1 MVNAIKR
8 LDKLQE
14 SIPRINAELNLSL
27 VKTLANSEN
36 VFLGR
41 EGAVRLARLLEG
53 ELADKYFESRT
64 GRKLD
69 MKEAARYGLGIED
82 IAQFE
87 REVFESQTGI
97 SLADIANNLSDGK
110 YLTPQKV
117 GSMIDQKI
125 SKVFAEKRLASEL
138 GSMNSEEDFKETA
151 ETLNE
156 RLRSVGLRSV
166 DYRKLDPQGIGQLYG
181 LVQGRREEQAVIDN
195 LLSRYSLN

>member
-8 LDKLQE
+8 LDKLQD

-27 VKTLANSEN
+27 VKRLANLEDVS
-36 VFLGR
+36 LDR
-41 EGAVRLARLLEG
+41 KGAARLAQDLDG
-53 ELADKYFESRT
+53 ELAVKYLQFRA
-64 GRKLD
+64 GYKRD
-69 MKEAARYGLGIED
+69 MGEAARYGLGVED

-117 GSMIDQKI
+117 GSLIDQKI

-138 GSMNSEEDFKETA
+138 GSINTEEDLKETA

-156 RLRSVGLRSV
+156 RLSRLGLRKV
-166 DYRKLDPQGIGQLYG
+166 DYRKLNPEGIGQLYG
-181 LVQGRREEQAVIDN
+181 LVQERIEEQAVIDN